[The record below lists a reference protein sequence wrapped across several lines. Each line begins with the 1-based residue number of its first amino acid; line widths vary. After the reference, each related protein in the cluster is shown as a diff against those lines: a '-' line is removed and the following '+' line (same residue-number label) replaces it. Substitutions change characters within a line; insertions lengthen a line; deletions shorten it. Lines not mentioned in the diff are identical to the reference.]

1 MKLVFATHNINKVKE
16 IKTLLP
22 ENFELLSLTD
32 IGCNE
37 PIEEYGKTLEENA
50 WIKARFVKMKY
61 GLDCFA
67 DDTGLEVESLNGAP
81 GVYSARYAGEEKNA
95 NNNMDKLM
103 NELKNKDNRSAQFK
117 TIIALAFNG
126 LEMQFDG
133 VVKGVIIDEKKGTA
147 GFGYDPIFMPEE
159 SNKTFGE
166 FSMDEKNKISHRS
179 RAFKKLLSFLKEPK
193 IKMNR

>member
-1 MKLVFATHNINKVKE
+1 MKLVFATHNLNKVKE

-22 ENFELLSLTD
+22 EHFELLSLTD

>member
-126 LEMQFDG
+126 LETQFDG

>member
-1 MKLVFATHNINKVKE
+1 MKLVFATHNLNKVKE

-22 ENFELLSLTD
+22 EHFELLSLTD

-67 DDTGLEVESLNGAP
+67 DDTGLEVESLDGAP
-81 GVYSARYAGEEKNA
+81 GVFSARYAGEEKNA

-103 NELKNKDNRSAQFK
+103 SELKNKDNRSAQFK
-117 TIIALAFNG
+117 TIIALVYNG
-126 LEMQFDG
+126 LETQFDG
-133 VVKGVIIDEKKGTA
+133 VVKGKIIDKKKGAA

-159 SNKTFGE
+159 SNRTFGE

-179 RAFKKLLSFLKEPK
+179 RAFKKLLSFLTSQK
-193 IKMNR
+193 

>member
-103 NELKNKDNRSAQFK
+103 NKLKNKDNRSAQFK